1 MIKKTNQTKLKTLL
15 TIFLVAVL
23 TLSGLC
29 PAINK
34 AGVLTA
40 HADEEELSEEEK
52 ARKEASEWQDRYMR
66 LHAEW
71 DTYRRRTAEQRAEE
85 AYLQSAE

>member
-1 MIKKTNQTKLKTLL
+1 MIKKTNQIKLKTLL

-23 TLSGLC
+23 ALSGLC

-40 HADEEELSEEEK
+40 YADEEELSEEEK
-52 ARKEASEWQDRYMR
+52 ARKEWLEK
-66 LHAEW
+66 
-71 DTYRRRTAEQRAEE
+71 T
-85 AYLQSAE
+85 